1 MAVTD
6 FTHKGKSW
14 RRINVEPVRR
24 YIMGVDLAQSVE
36 FTALAVLEHHLAPR
50 EGDFDVNA
58 ETNVLQQK
66 ADEHF
71 DLVHIERLTRGMPYP
86 EIVQHVATLLVREPL
101 RTIECD
107 LVIDA
112 TGVGRPV
119 FELFERAGLRPVG
132 ITITSGDG
140 YSCAGGWWRVSKGF
154 LVAGVDA
161 RLATGELRFAANL
174 AEACTLRSELQDF
187 RRHLSASGNATWS
200 ARATA
205 HDDIVM
211 ALALCVFWATRR
223 NKRGEFS
230 EGFLPT

>member
-6 FTHKGKSW
+6 FVYKGDSW
-14 RRINVEPVRR
+14 RRITVDPVQR
-24 YIMGVDLAQSVE
+24 YIMGVDLAQSVD
-36 FTALAVLEHHLAPR
+36 FTAVAVIEHSRKPR
-50 EGDFDVNA
+50 ADFDVNDK
-58 ETNVLQQK
+58 TKVLRQK

-71 DLVHIERLTRGMPYP
+71 DLVHLERLTRGLPYP
-86 EIVQHVATLLVREPL
+86 EIVQHVATLLARDPL
-101 RTIECD
+101 RTAGCD

-119 FELFERAGLRPVG
+119 YELFERAGLRSIG
-132 ITITSGDG
+132 ITITSGEG
-140 YSCAGGWWRVSKGF
+140 YSSDGDWWRVSKQL

-161 RLATGELRFAANL
+161 RLATHELRFAANL
-174 AEACTLRSELQDF
+174 AEAGALRSELADF

-211 ALALCVFWATRR
+211 ALALCVFWATHQ
-223 NKRGEFS
+223 NKHGEFS
-230 EGFLPT
+230 VGFVHCY